1 MWVCPLFCLHFS
13 PSFYNISRMNK
24 LLNTLSKD
32 GWKKIG
38 TEKRAGVLAPLF
50 SVYSKESVGIGDF
63 ADMGLVVDWCTA
75 TGNSILQLLPMNEVG
90 STFCP
95 YDAVSSFA
103 LEPVYISLN
112 SIPAASRVRAKIETL
127 KKKFPIKSHID
138 YGVREEKLVLLRE
151 IFSKNADADSADFK
165 KFIKENSYWLDDFAL
180 YKVLKGHHKGLPWY
194 DWKNEF
200 MKRDKE
206 SLEVFEKEHISEV
219 LFQKWVQWVLSNQ
232 FRDAKAYAGQ
242 KGVLICGDL
251 PILTSRD
258 SADVWAHPEF
268 FKLEFAAGA
277 PPDMYCAKGQ
287 RWGMPTYNWKAIAA
301 DGYRYLKE
309 KLKYAENFYEM
320 LRIDHVVGLFRIWSI
335 PYNDPPEN
343 EGLNGVFDPAE
354 EKQWE
359 AHGKGLLSVILESTG
374 MLLAA
379 EDLGMIPKECPRTLK
394 ELGIPGN
401 DVQRWTKDWDVRHD
415 FLRPEEYRPI
425 AISMLSTHDTT
436 NWPGWWENEAGT
448 VDEALFI
455 RRCAERLINYEYV
468 RPKLF
473 DSGRSRHGRLR
484 WLESVKSVED
494 YINILGKKEEELRD
508 FIEFYQ
514 NTYLEKEKLWKGLG
528 LSGPMREKSD
538 PDISA
543 AALGI
548 TLKSKSIF
556 CINLLIDYL
565 YTCDILKGDPY
576 QYRINRPGA
585 ISKRN
590 WSLTIPISL
599 ENLITHAVS
608 KKIAALISAMRKE
621 D

>member
-1 MWVCPLFCLHFS
+1 
-13 PSFYNISRMNK
+13 MNE
-24 LLNTLSKD
+24 LLKTLSKD
-32 GWKKIG
+32 KWKRIG

-63 ADMGLVVDWCTA
+63 ADMGLLVDWCSK

-112 SIPAASRVRAKIETL
+112 SIQAAAKVRTKIENL
-127 KKKFPIKSHID
+127 RKKFPIKSRID
-138 YGVREEKLVLLRE
+138 YAIREEKVRLLKE
-151 IFSKNADADSADFK
+151 IFSEAADTDTADFK
-165 KFIKENSYWLDDFAL
+165 KFVKANSYWLDDFAL
-180 YKVLKGHHKGLPWY
+180 FNVLKDHHEGLPWY
-194 DWKNEF
+194 EWENEF
-200 MKRDKE
+200 MKRNREGLK
-206 SLEVFEKEHISEV
+206 VFEKEHMGEI
-219 LFQKWVQWVLSNQ
+219 LFQKWVQWILFNQ
-232 FRDAKAYAGQ
+232 FKDAKAYAAQ

-268 FKLEFAAGA
+268 FKLELAAGA

-301 DGYRYLKE
+301 DGYKYLKE
-309 KLKYAENFYEM
+309 KLKYTENFYDI

-354 EKQWE
+354 EKKWE
-359 AHGKGLLSVILESTG
+359 GHGKDLLSVMLESTD

-379 EDLGMIPKECPRTLK
+379 EDLGMIPKACPQTLK
-394 ELGIPGN
+394 EFGIPGN
-401 DVQRWTKDWDVRHD
+401 DVQRWTKDWEAGHD
-415 FLRPEEYRPI
+415 FLGTEEYRLT

-448 VDEALFI
+448 IDEALFI
-455 RRCAERLINYEYV
+455 RKCADRKIDYEIV
-468 RPKLF
+468 RPRLF
-473 DSGRSRHGRLR
+473 DQAHSKHGRLR
-484 WLESVKSVED
+484 WLEDVKSVED
-494 YINILGKKEEELRD
+494 YIRILGKKEEDLKD
-508 FIEFYQ
+508 FIELYQ
-514 NTYLEKEKLWKGLG
+514 DTYLEKEKLWKHLG
-528 LSGPMREKSD
+528 TSGRMREKSD
-538 PDISA
+538 PDIVA

-565 YTCDILKGDPY
+565 CLSGIFKGDPY
-576 QYRINRPGA
+576 QYRINRPGT
-585 ISKRN
+585 INKHN
-590 WSLTIPISL
+590 WSLTIPLPL
-599 ENLITHAVS
+599 ENLISHEVS
-608 KKIAALISAMRKE
+608 KKIAALISATRKGVRPYNE
-621 D
+621 